1 MELSTPR
8 LHLRP
13 FRESD
18 AEDLFDYARDI
29 RVGPIA
35 GWPPHESIEE
45 SRRIIATVF
54 AKEGVFAMEDKA
66 SGRVIGSVGFVDGHP
81 AGVQPHCPDDEIG
94 YALHPAFW
102 GRGLTPEAVRAVL
115 EYGFAA
121 LGLER
126 VWCGHY
132 AGNWRSCRCVQ
143 KCGFRYQ
150 FSRSQRVELLDE
162 TRECCYY
169 LLTKEA
175 WRERVSGAV

>member
-66 SGRVIGSVGFVDGHP
+66 SGRVIGSVGFETGIRRACSPIVTTMKSAMHSILPFG
-81 AGVQPHCPDDEIG
+81 AG
-94 YALHPAFW
+94 A
-102 GRGLTPEAVRAVL
+102 
-115 EYGFAA
+115 
-121 LGLER
+121 
-126 VWCGHY
+126 
-132 AGNWRSCRCVQ
+132 
-143 KCGFRYQ
+143 
-150 FSRSQRVELLDE
+150 
-162 TRECCYY
+162 
-169 LLTKEA
+169 
-175 WRERVSGAV
+175 

>member
-94 YALHPAFW
+94 YGPGPDAGGSPGSTGIGICRFGAGTRL
-102 GRGLTPEAVRAVL
+102 VRAL
-115 EYGFAA
+115 
-121 LGLER
+121 
-126 VWCGHY
+126 CGKLAVMPVY
-132 AGNWRSCRCVQ
+132 AKV
-143 KCGFRYQ
+143 
-150 FSRSQRVELLDE
+150 
-162 TRECCYY
+162 
-169 LLTKEA
+169 
-175 WRERVSGAV
+175 RVSVSVLQKPAGGAVGRDPGVLLLSADEGGLA

>member
-35 GWPPHESIEE
+35 GWPPHESIDE

-81 AGVQPHCPDDEIG
+81 AGVQPHCHDDEIG
-94 YALHPAFW
+94 YALHP
-102 GRGLTPEAVRAVL
+102 
-115 EYGFAA
+115 AA

-132 AGNWRSCRCVQ
+132 AGNWRSCRCMQ

>member
-81 AGVQPHCPDDEIG
+81 AGRAAPLLPTMKSAMHSILPFGAGADAGGSPGSTGIWICRFG
-94 YALHPAFW
+94 AGTRL
-102 GRGLTPEAVRAVL
+102 VRAL
-115 EYGFAA
+115 
-121 LGLER
+121 
-126 VWCGHY
+126 CGKLAVMPVY
-132 AGNWRSCRCVQ
+132 AKV
-143 KCGFRYQ
+143 
-150 FSRSQRVELLDE
+150 
-162 TRECCYY
+162 
-169 LLTKEA
+169 
-175 WRERVSGAV
+175 RVSVSVLQKPAGGAVGRDPGVLLLSADEGGLA

>member
-35 GWPPHESIEE
+35 GWPPHESIGE

-81 AGVQPHCPDDEIG
+81 AGAQPHCPDDEIG

-132 AGNWRSCRCVQ
+132 AGNWRSCRCMQ
-143 KCGFRYQ
+143 
-150 FSRSQRVELLDE
+150 
-162 TRECCYY
+162 
-169 LLTKEA
+169 
-175 WRERVSGAV
+175 